1 MSAVVLDNS
10 VLVAWVLGETH
21 PTVDAAIALLATHQG
36 HVPLLWA
43 WEFANVLVVSQ
54 RRKRITPAQAAQ
66 AAAIVQGLALEVE
79 SQASAHIL
87 GQVTALALAHQLT
100 AYDAAYLDLAM
111 RLGATLA
118 TLDEALL
125 RAAAACGVAVVQA
138 NAAFP
143 SRATGQ

>member
-1 MSAVVLDNS
+1 MSAIVLDNS
-10 VLVAWVLGETH
+10 VLVAWVLGEAS
-21 PTVDAAIALLATHQG
+21 PTVDAAIALLADCQG

-66 AAAIVQGLALEVE
+66 AAAIVQGLGLEVE
-79 SQASAHIL
+79 QPLPGHVL
-87 GQVTALALAHQLT
+87 GQVTALALAHNLT

-125 RAAAACGVAVVQA
+125 IAAAACAVPVVRP
-138 NAAFP
+138 AAALE
-143 SRATGQ
+143 RV